1 MNAYYEVVP
10 CVILAGGKGRRMG
23 GKEKALVNLLD
34 RPLLSYTLENISG
47 KVAPIA
53 LNVNNNLKEFK
64 KFGYK
69 MLEDPIKGHLGPL
82 VGILASLNW
91 AKNLDQKWVLTLPC
105 DTPFIPKNLIEALIE
120 AKNENPDI
128 DLVVAKSRG
137 FKHPVIALWKTSN
150 EIKLKNAIED
160 GIRKID
166 NFTSQLKIKYVNFD
180 NLNKSKFDL
189 FTNLNSPRDL
199 ITAMQILGKL
209 PPIIG
214 LAGWSGSGKTTLC
227 EKLIENFTKT
237 GIKVGTIKHAHQKFD
252 IDKRGKDSYKLR
264 KAGAQPMVI
273 SSKERFALIQEND
286 NEEKSLFEILEIFSK
301 NPIDNCELI
310 LVEGYKK
317 EFIKKLEVFRSEIDK
332 PFLYPNDEN
341 IFAIVSDKKIE
352 VPIPYHNINNIR
364 DICEL
369 LIKTSETQLYK

>member
-1 MNAYYEVVP
+1 MNAYYEIVP

-23 GKEKALVNLLD
+23 VKEKALVNLLD

-137 FKHPVIALWKTSN
+137 FKHPVIALWKTN
-150 EIKLKNAIED
+150 NNIKLKNAIED

-180 NLNKSKFDL
+180 NLNQSRFDP

-227 EKLIENFTKT
+227 AKLIENFTKI
-237 GIKVGTIKHAHQKFD
+237 GISVGTLKHAHQKFD
-252 IDKRGKDSYKLR
+252 IDKPGKDSYKLR
-264 KAGAQPMVI
+264 KAGARPMVI
-273 SSKERFALIQEND
+273 SSKERFALIQENG
-286 NEEKSLFEILEIFSK
+286 NEEKNLFEILDIFAK
-301 NPIDNCELI
+301 NPVNKCELI
-310 LVEGYKK
+310 LIEGYKN

-332 PFLYPNDEN
+332 PFLYPNDRN
-341 IFAIVSDKKIE
+341 IFAIVSEKKIQ
-352 VPIPYHNINNIR
+352 VPIPYYNINNIGG
-364 DICEL
+364 ICEL
-369 LIKTSETQLYK
+369 LIKTSETQLYR

>member
-1 MNAYYEVVP
+1 MNAYYELVP
-10 CVILAGGKGRRMG
+10 CVIIAGGKGRRMG

-34 RPLLSYTLENISG
+34 RPLISYTLEKISG

-53 LNVNNNLKEFK
+53 LNVNTNLKEFK

-69 MLEDPIKGHLGPL
+69 ILEDPIKGHLGPL

-91 AKNLDQKWVLTLPC
+91 AKKLDQKWVLTLPC
-105 DTPFIPKNLIEALIE
+105 DTPFLPKNLIVSLIK

-137 FKHPVIALWKTSN
+137 FNQPVIALWKTSN
-150 EIKLKNAIED
+150 NIKLKNAIED

-166 NFTSQLKIKYVNFD
+166 IFTSQLKIKHVNFD
-180 NLNKSKFDL
+180 NINKSKFDP
-189 FTNLNSPRDL
+189 FANLNSPRDL
-199 ITAMQILGKL
+199 IVAMQILGKL

-227 EKLIENFTKT
+227 AKLIENFTKI
-237 GIKVGTIKHAHQKFD
+237 GIKVGTLKHAHHKFD
-252 IDKRGKDSYKLR
+252 IDKPGKDSYKLR
-264 KAGAQPMVI
+264 KAGARPVVI
-273 SSKERFALIQEND
+273 SSKKRFALIQEND
-286 NEEKSLFEILEIFSK
+286 NEEKDLFEMLEIFSK
-301 NPIDNCELI
+301 NPLNNCELI

-332 PFLYPNDEN
+332 PFLYPNDKN

-352 VPIPYHNINNIR
+352 VPIPYHNINDIGG
-364 DICEL
+364 ICEL
-369 LIKTSETQLYK
+369 LIKSSATQLYR

>member
-1 MNAYYEVVP
+1 MNSSDEIVP

-23 GKEKALVNLLD
+23 GREKALVNLLD
-34 RPLLSYTLENISG
+34 RPLISYTIEKISG

-53 LNVNNNLKEFK
+53 LNVNTNLKEFK

-69 MLEDPIKGHLGPL
+69 MLEDPIKGYLGPL

-91 AKNLDQKWVLTLPC
+91 AKNLNQKWVLTLPC
-105 DTPFIPKNLIEALIE
+105 DTPFLPKNLIESLIN

-150 EIKLKNAIED
+150 NIKLKNAIED

-180 NLNKSKFDL
+180 NLNQSKFDP

-214 LAGWSGSGKTTLC
+214 LVGWSGSGKTTLC

-252 IDKRGKDSYKLR
+252 IDKRGKDSYKHR
-264 KAGAQPMVI
+264 KAGARPMVI

-286 NEEKSLFEILEIFSK
+286 NEEKNLFEMLEIFSK
-301 NPIDNCELI
+301 NPIDNCQLI
-310 LVEGYKK
+310 IVEGYKK

-332 PFLYPNDEN
+332 PFLYPNDKN